1 MLGVTIT
8 LIPGGH
14 ADYSEALVRI
24 AIWNTGTGSEAIA
37 DYRYRISHHLQSPAA
52 VQAGRETGVYDPL
65 PTELADDRIGTA
77 WAAYDGE
84 VRSWPRRRPVTD
96 LLAEVLR
103 VSGCMGGVGR

>member
-14 ADYSEALVRI
+14 AQYSEPLVRV
-24 AIWNTGTGSEAIA
+24 AIWNLGTGTEALG

-52 VQAGRETGVYDPL
+52 LEAARETGVADPS
-65 PTELADDRIGTA
+65 PTELANDRIGPA
-77 WAAYDGE
+77 WSAHDGE
-84 VRSWPRRRPVTD
+84 IRSWPRRRPVTD

-103 VSGCMGGVGR
+103 HSGCMGGVG